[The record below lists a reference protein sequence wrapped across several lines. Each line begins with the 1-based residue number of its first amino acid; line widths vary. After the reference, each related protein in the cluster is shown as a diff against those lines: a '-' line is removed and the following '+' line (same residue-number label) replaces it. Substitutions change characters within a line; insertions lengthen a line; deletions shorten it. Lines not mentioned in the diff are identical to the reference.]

1 MTFQHRA
8 GVSPYT
14 SPCGFARTCVFSKQS
29 LPPGLCDPHPQP
41 ARGLRVRAPL
51 LPKLR
56 GRFAEFLHRGSP
68 VRLGMLCPTTCV
80 GLGYGRTGPSRR
92 GFSRRLRITLLPR
105 PEGRVTVA
113 PHPRHLRQPPG
124 FAWAA
129 GCALERAEPSDPRGH
144 HCASPLLIRLPT
156 CAEGPQTPAAPPPA
170 GPKTGTGGHRI
181 RAARGVGQHPRVG
194 TVGIRSGT
202 GISTRHP
209 STTPVGLA
217 LGPDSPR
224 ADQPGP
230 GTLGHTALGLPTPVS
245 LLMPAFSLPRRPP
258 PVTRRLP
265 PARDAP
271 LPPAAPHRPPTGG
284 GRAHRGGSAAS
295 AARLSPAQ
303 LSAHD
308 HLTSELLRTL
318 SRMAASEPTSWL
330 SPRPHILSHLARA

>member
-129 GCALERAEPSDPRGH
+129 GRALGRAEPSGPRGH

-156 CAEGPQTPAAPPPA
+156 CAEGPQTVSY
-170 GPKTGTGGHRI
+170 THLT
-181 RAARGVGQHPRVG
+181 
-194 TVGIRSGT
+194 
-202 GISTRHP
+202 
-209 STTPVGLA
+209 
-217 LGPDSPR
+217 
-224 ADQPGP
+224 
-230 GTLGHTALGLPTPVS
+230 LPT
-245 LLMPAFSLPRRPP
+245 
-258 PVTRRLP
+258 
-265 PARDAP
+265 
-271 LPPAAPHRPPTGG
+271 
-284 GRAHRGGSAAS
+284 
-295 AARLSPAQ
+295 
-303 LSAHD
+303 
-308 HLTSELLRTL
+308 TSRV
-318 SRMAASEPTSWL
+318 
-330 SPRPHILSHLARA
+330 